1 MIITTTLDQERSEQ
15 IPPRYIYIYYILK
28 RYIYILYIKAL
39 QGMVRR
45 IIFQVTVLMLKH
57 LLENK

>member
-1 MIITTTLDQERSEQ
+1 MIITTTLDQKRSEQ
-15 IPPRYIYIYYILK
+15 IPSRYIYMYS
-28 RYIYILYIKAL
+28 IKAL

-45 IIFQVTVLMLKH
+45 IIFQLTVLMLKH

>member
-1 MIITTTLDQERSEQ
+1 MIITTTLDQKRSEQ
-15 IPPRYIYIYYILK
+15 IPPRYIYIYS
-28 RYIYILYIKAL
+28 IKAL

-45 IIFQVTVLMLKH
+45 VIFQLTVLMLKH

>member
-1 MIITTTLDQERSEQ
+1 MILTTTLDQKRSEQ
-15 IPPRYIYIYYILK
+15 IPPRYIYIYIYV
-28 RYIYILYIKAL
+28 YIYSIKAL

-45 IIFQVTVLMLKH
+45 VIFQLTVLMLKH

>member
-1 MIITTTLDQERSEQ
+1 MIITTTLDQKRSEQ
-15 IPPRYIYIYYILK
+15 IPLRYIYMYS
-28 RYIYILYIKAL
+28 IKAL

-45 IIFQVTVLMLKH
+45 IIFQLTVLMLKH